1 MAMKKVC
8 LILILCALSLYPCEN
23 SKANAT
29 TLTYALIKENAVLY
43 KSDASGY
50 FAVTSLPKN
59 YFVVVTGEETEG
71 YVPVSYLDIEGFVA
85 SQKLEFV
92 DYEPKYKFAENNVLT
107 ATNDGHEVNVRISPT
122 SIYDNVIAEL
132 ESGDTVYYYGK
143 INGQAQISALGDEW
157 YYVRFSKG
165 TSTVRGYVYSLY
177 ADAMPIKENVIE
189 RIDPPVLTPDENFE
203 QITETQSYSDVREIV
218 IIVSLCLPVL
228 VVMYLIFHR
237 PENTQRR

>member
-1 MAMKKVC
+1 MKKLC
-8 LILILCALSLYPCEN
+8 ILLIFCVLALSPC
-23 SKANAT
+23 SIDTAKAS
-29 TLTYALIKENAVLY
+29 TLTYALIKEDAILY
-43 KSDASGY
+43 HGDAGGY
-50 FAVTSLPKN
+50 SAVTSLPKN

-107 ATNDGHEVNVRISPT
+107 ATNDGHEVNVRLSPT

-132 ESGDTVYYYGK
+132 ESGDSVYYYGK
-143 INGQAQISALGDEW
+143 VNGQAQVGALGDEW
-157 YYVRFSKG
+157 YYVRFNKG
-165 TSTVRGYVYSLY
+165 TSTVRGYIYTLY
-177 ADAMPIKENVIE
+177 ADALPIKENVIE
-189 RIDPPVLTPDENFE
+189 RVESPIENTPDDDYE
-203 QITETQSYSDVREIV
+203 QISEQSYSDVREIV

-237 PENTQRR
+237 PENEQRR